1 MSFVHDYLEIC
12 IYASSDKRIS
22 FYTHKKGVYCRIRI
36 MYYNVRHMCMCDTT
50 LSLLDRLLQSW
61 LDMVHVCVCV
71 CLFCLNYIALVFSI
85 SVFILCVY
93 ILSKEA

>member
-36 MYYNVRHMCMCDTT
+36 MYYNVRHVCMCVTT
-50 LSLLDRLLQSW
+50 LSLLDKLLQSW

-71 CLFCLNYIALVFSI
+71 FVLLKLHCSCVFNI
-85 SVFILCVY
+85 GIHIVCVH
-93 ILSKEA
+93 SS